1 MSDPRARKASQ
12 AVLMAS
18 ADDTETTF
26 YEAMQQGDL
35 ERLMSVWSD
44 DDEIACVHPGG
55 PRVVGEVAIRATFE
69 AIFANGP
76 VQVSLQQVRRLE
88 SGSCEVHHVLEKIQA
103 LTPEGLQTAFVLA
116 TNVYLRTAL
125 GWRMVMHHA
134 SPGQPHELQE
144 VAEPT
149 ATLH

>member
-1 MSDPRARKASQ
+1 
-12 AVLMAS
+12 MAS

-26 YEAMQQGDL
+26 YEALQQGDL
-35 ERLMSVWSD
+35 DRLMSVWSD
-44 DDEIACVHPGG
+44 DEEIACVHPGG
-55 PRVVGEVAIRATFE
+55 PRLVGESSIRAAFE

-88 SGSCEVHHVLEKIQA
+88 SGHCEVHHVLEKVQA

-125 GWRMVMHHA
+125 GWRMVLHHA
-134 SPGQPHELQE
+134 SPGQPHESQE
-144 VAEPT
+144 LAEPA

>member
-18 ADDTETTF
+18 ADDTEATF

-35 ERLMSVWSD
+35 DRLMSVWSD
-44 DDEIACVHPGG
+44 DEEIACVHPGG

-88 SGSCEVHHVLEKIQA
+88 GGHCEVHHVLEKVQA
-103 LTPEGLQTAFVLA
+103 LTPDGLQTAFVLA

>member
-1 MSDPRARKASQ
+1 
-12 AVLMAS
+12 MAS
-18 ADDTETTF
+18 ADDTEATF
-26 YEAMQQGDL
+26 YEALQQGDL

-44 DDEIACVHPGG
+44 DEVIACVHPGG
-55 PRVVGEVAIRATFE
+55 PRVVGEEAIRATFE

-76 VQVSLQQVRRLE
+76 VQVSLHQVRRLD
-88 SGSCEVHHVLEKIQA
+88 SDHCAVHHVLEKVQA

-125 GWRMVMHHA
+125 GWRMVLHHA
-134 SPGQPHELQE
+134 SPGQAHELQE
-144 VAEPT
+144 MAEPA